1 MFNWIE
7 PKVLVIIKQ
16 DNYLLK
22 IKMTS
27 YINVYN
33 QESCRKNEETRVRK
47 DEIRG
52 LPKKHKILCDYCVRY
67 RGKRQ
72 EVYQT
77 NSTF

>member
-47 DEIRG
+47 DGVRG
-52 LPKKHKILCDYCVRY
+52 LFYVIIAYDTEAI
-67 RGKRQ
+67 KRH